1 MNRLLKLGTLAALLT
16 SANAYAHHPAADI
29 VDPEVYAM
37 IEENISDVHLAMEFD
52 DMGRD
57 SADMDQ
63 GKASRDSDTD
73 NMTRDMTAEMTREMT
88 REMADNMADD
98 IAGDMTRDMTRD
110 MTADMAAEMGRDL
123 ESISNDLA
131 ESASPMSGIEPGSM
145 ARQR

>member
-1 MNRLLKLGTLAALLT
+1 MNTLLKLGTLAALLT
-16 SANAYAHHPAADI
+16 SANAYAHHPAADM

-57 SADMDQ
+57 SAVM
-63 GKASRDSDTD
+63 GEGMASRDDDTG
-73 NMTRDMTAEMTREMT
+73 NMAAEMS
-88 REMADNMADD
+88 
-98 IAGDMTRDMTRD
+98 RDFASIGND
-110 MTADMAAEMGRDL
+110 LAAEMGRDL
-123 ESISNDLA
+123 ESIGNDLA